1 MRSLQEFTS
10 QDEAVMKK
18 EKIDLGRLLDDFYEN
33 NRPDAEANGI
43 SFSIIKP
50 GKPIEMMGN
59 PELIYRVFENLFYNA
74 MSFTPMNG
82 RIKVEATLEEK
93 WVVIRFS
100 DNGAGIPPDIQPKI
114 FDRFYTTRGENS
126 DSQGLGL
133 FIVRYTIKAHGGTID
148 AASEMGAGTTFTIR
162 LKTL

>member
-1 MRSLQEFTS
+1 
-10 QDEAVMKK
+10 MKK
-18 EKIDLGRLLDDFYEN
+18 ERMDLGRLLDDFYEN

-43 SFSIIKP
+43 RFSIIKP
-50 GKPIEMMGN
+50 GKPIEMLGN

-82 RIKVEATLEEK
+82 RIVVEVTLEEGQ
-93 WVVIRFS
+93 VVIRFS
-100 DNGAGIPPDIQPKI
+100 DNGAGIPPDILPKI
-114 FDRFYTTRGENS
+114 FDRFYTTRGESS

-148 AASEMGAGTTFTIR
+148 AASEMGAGTVFAIR

>member
-1 MRSLQEFTS
+1 M
-10 QDEAVMKK
+10 
-18 EKIDLGRLLDDFYEN
+18 
-33 NRPDAEANGI
+33 
-43 SFSIIKP
+43 
-50 GKPIEMMGN
+50 
-59 PELIYRVFENLFYNA
+59 
-74 MSFTPMNG
+74 
-82 RIKVEATLEEK
+82 
-93 WVVIRFS
+93 IRFS
-100 DNGAGIPPDIQPKI
+100 DNGAGIPPDILPKI